1 MKKVKLNVVVEKKVD
16 NRVNNTG
23 RPVNKKSARQIR
35 LAKQA
40 LYSKLNK
47 QFIQGKKFKINN
59 EGESYV
65 YHVNT
70 DSKRKGAYGHIS
82 SGKKFKINNS
92 DSIYAYSINDKG
104 SMGCITNSVG
114 MYVCN
119 VSYIGRTKIQGFT
132 YVLDK
137 RVNVEIN
144 LKNVKF
150 V

>member
-1 MKKVKLNVVVEKKVD
+1 MKKVTIDVQIEKKVD

-23 RPVNKKSARQIR
+23 RPVNTKSARQVR

-40 LYSKLNK
+40 YYAKQNKL
-47 QFIQGKKFKINN
+47 F
-59 EGESYV
+59 V
-65 YHVNT
+65 
-70 DSKRKGAYGHIS
+70 

-92 DSIYAYSINDKG
+92 IYAYNAGDEG
-104 SMGCITNSVG
+104 SMGTITNAVG

-119 VSYIGRTKIQGFT
+119 VSYIGRTKVQGFT

-144 LKNVKF
+144 LKEVKF
-150 V
+150 QK

>member
-1 MKKVKLNVVVEKKVD
+1 MNKVKLNVTVEKKVD

-40 LYSKLNK
+40 LYAKLNK
-47 QFIQGKKFKINN
+47 QF
-59 EGESYV
+59 V
-65 YHVNT
+65 
-70 DSKRKGAYGHIS
+70 

-92 DSIYAYSINDKG
+92 DTEYVYNVSDDNKG
-104 SMGCITNSVG
+104 YISGITG
-114 MYVCN
+114 HVCN
-119 VSYIGRTKIQGFT
+119 IDYVGRTKVTGYTF
-132 YVLDK
+132 VLDK
-137 RVNVEIN
+137 RVLVEIN

>member
-1 MKKVKLNVVVEKKVD
+1 MKKVTIDVKIEKKVD

-47 QFIQGKKFKINN
+47 QFVQGKKFKINN
-59 EGESYV
+59 SNTEYV

-70 DSKRKGAYGHIS
+70 DDKRNNKLGHIS
-82 SGKKFKINNS
+82 
-92 DSIYAYSINDKG
+92 D
-104 SMGCITNSVG
+104 MVG
-114 MYVCN
+114 HVCN
-119 VSYIGRTKIQGFT
+119 VSYVGRTK
-132 YVLDK
+132 VLGYTFVMNK

-144 LKNVKF
+144 LKQVKF